1 VVQRIDGNKLYLGD
15 NGRNLHPG
23 VSGFVV
29 TLLDDKPRQQ
39 LVIDKLD
46 TFTTINKNGKD
57 YEYTQA
63 LSKKPELFLNYDS
76 KPDAVKY
83 EAGRL
88 VSNIL
93 GVWKDYQKLPSD
105 RQSQPNWTT
114 GQPNNLFT
122 NMTSQTQN

>member
-1 VVQRIDGNKLYLGD
+1 MVQRVDGNKLYLGD
-15 NGRNLHPG
+15 NGRGLHPG
-23 VSGFVV
+23 ISGFVV
-29 TLLDDKPRQQ
+29 TLFDDKRQQQ

-46 TFTTINKNGKD
+46 LFTSIDRNGKD

-63 LSKKPELFLNYDS
+63 LSKRPELFLNYDS

-93 GVWKDYQKLPSD
+93 SIWKEYQKLPSD
-105 RQSQPNWTT
+105 QQSKPNWTS
-114 GQPNNLFT
+114 GEPNNLFT
-122 NMTSQTQN
+122 NMTSQTRN